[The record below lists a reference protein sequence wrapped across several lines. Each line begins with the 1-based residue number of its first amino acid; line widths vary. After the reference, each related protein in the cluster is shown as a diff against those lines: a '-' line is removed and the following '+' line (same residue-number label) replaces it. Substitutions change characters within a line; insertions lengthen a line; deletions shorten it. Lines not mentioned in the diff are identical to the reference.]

1 MMTLQGRINQS
12 DLVNLPDWQIAN
24 ILNEPDP
31 ALPLKRQPVNTLDSQ
46 VILLQSGDWPKI
58 ILASDDTNLSS
69 EIRGLAIT
77 LRDTIRQAPT
87 IEAQKS
93 EIYTAVSQTLDALVF
108 LGLITNQS
116 KVDLLALAERPQS
129 WAEYN
134 QIEVTARTV
143 GLARGNS

>member
-1 MMTLQGRINQS
+1 MTTLQDRINQS
-12 DLVNLPDWQIAN
+12 DLVNLSDWQIAN

-46 VILLQSGDWPKI
+46 VILLRSGDWPRI
-58 ILASDDTNLSS
+58 ILASDNVSLSDD
-69 EIRGLAIT
+69 IRGLAIT

-87 IEAQKS
+87 IEAQKL
-93 EIYTAVSQTLDALVF
+93 EIYTAVSQILDALV
-108 LGLITNQS
+108 LIGLITNQS
-116 KVDLLALAERPQS
+116 KIDLLALAERTQS

-143 GLARGNS
+143 GLARGSN